1 MSAITDLLLKIL
13 QVLGL
18 IASEVENKVK
28 ELQAKY
34 PEGDAAWEAFLTWW
48 FANMTANLQHDTAVA
63 LAREAWIEITS
74 ERPGYNPK
82 HGGIA

>member
-1 MSAITDLLLKIL
+1 MGSITELLMKIL

-18 IASEVENKVK
+18 IASDVEKKVK

-48 FANMTANLQHDTAVA
+48 FQNVSANLQHDVAVA
-63 LAREAWIEITS
+63 LALEAWTEITS